1 MHDTMAQLEE
11 LWGTATNALKDYN
24 QKIRKSGGEMTP
36 GDVEYCDKLT
46 HTLKSIKK
54 TMEMLEDED
63 YSYMGDSYARGGYG
77 RNYASGYS
85 RNGHSYVRGRNAPRD
100 SMGRYSRD
108 GDVMD
113 QLRDVMD
120 RATDERTRQDIQRIM
135 DNMGRT

>member
-36 GDVEYCDKLT
+36 GDVEYCDKLA
-46 HTLKSIKK
+46 HILKSVKK
-54 TMEMLEDED
+54 TMAMLEDDD
-63 YSYMGDSYARGGYG
+63 YSYMGSSYTRGGYD
-77 RNYASGYS
+77 RNYARGYS
-85 RNGHSYVRGRNAPRD
+85 RNGHSYARRD

-108 GDVMD
+108 GDNVMD

-135 DNMGRT
+135 DNMGRV